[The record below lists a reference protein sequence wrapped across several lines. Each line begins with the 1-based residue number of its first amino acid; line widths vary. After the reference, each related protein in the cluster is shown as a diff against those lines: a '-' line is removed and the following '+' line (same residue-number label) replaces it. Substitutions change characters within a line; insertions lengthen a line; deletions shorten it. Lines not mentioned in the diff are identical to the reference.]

1 MKVVHIT
8 TVHQRDDARIF
19 SKECVSLKDNGFDVA
34 LIVAD
39 GKGDEIKQG
48 IKIYDIGIYS
58 SRIKRL
64 LFSSKKAIKK
74 AKDIGGDIFHFHDPD
89 LLIAIRSLKS
99 KTNKVVFDS
108 HEDFPIL
115 MYQRPYIP
123 IYLRKIFFLYAK
135 HTEKTTA
142 KKIDA
147 IVTATDTIRDKFV
160 SYGVKNVVTVKNYPI
175 IDFNQEDKTVNSHKS
190 LPLIEREPKACYVGG
205 LTKIRGVEQMINSC
219 EKANIP
225 LILVGPFDDAT
236 YFQQMQTLSGWKNV
250 EYLGR
255 LPHNELKEKVYDK
268 ATIGLNLLLDAPN
281 HRDAIPIK
289 QLEYMNA
296 MLPVVTTSY
305 INFCKQITKQTQC
318 GIVVEPDDIE
328 QTSMA
333 IKYLMK
339 NPQQAMNMGI
349 NGYKAVKEKYNW
361 AIEKDNLLKLY
372 TEELFKD

>member
-123 IYLRKIFFLYAK
+123 IYLRKISFQHLK
-135 HTEKTTA
+135 ILTE
-142 KKIDA
+142 ID
-147 IVTATDTIRDKFV
+147 
-160 SYGVKNVVTVKNYPI
+160 
-175 IDFNQEDKTVNSHKS
+175 
-190 LPLIEREPKACYVGG
+190 LL
-205 LTKIRGVEQMINSC
+205 
-219 EKANIP
+219 EK
-225 LILVGPFDDAT
+225 L
-236 YFQQMQTLSGWKNV
+236 
-250 EYLGR
+250 
-255 LPHNELKEKVYDK
+255 
-268 ATIGLNLLLDAPN
+268 
-281 HRDAIPIK
+281 
-289 QLEYMNA
+289 
-296 MLPVVTTSY
+296 
-305 INFCKQITKQTQC
+305 
-318 GIVVEPDDIE
+318 
-328 QTSMA
+328 
-333 IKYLMK
+333 
-339 NPQQAMNMGI
+339 
-349 NGYKAVKEKYNW
+349 
-361 AIEKDNLLKLY
+361 
-372 TEELFKD
+372 